1 MSGTHAEYLKT
12 GHFAGLDGLRLLA
25 ILPVIAHHATPRPLS
40 GIAGKGAVGVDL
52 FFVLSGFLITTLLL
66 REHRVRG
73 RVRLGRFFVRRAL
86 RIFPLY
92 YAVLAL
98 YVGAALR
105 QPADSPERA
114 HLLGN
119 LVYHASY
126 TANWFV
132 NYDVPHAV
140 PFSFSWSLCV
150 EEQFYL
156 LWPWLVFAL
165 GSRTALLWTMSTWM
179 ALDVWL
185 THGGLALPAGGTAM
199 RVSTSFST
207 AIGAGVLLSLVFDGP
222 RGFAVLSRL
231 LEGRWVAPL
240 ALCGV
245 LGLLALPFTPYLAL
259 CAALAA
265 LVGAVV
271 LGGGVFGALLD
282 HPLAV
287 WGGRLSYAAYL
298 THITALALV
307 RRSFPSHADSFAFV
321 FGLGLPLALALAFVA
336 HVFVERPF
344 LQLREHGR

>member
-1 MSGTHAEYLKT
+1 MSATHADYLKIA
-12 GHFAGLDGLRLLA
+12 HFRGLDGLRLLA

-40 GIAGKGAVGVDL
+40 GIGGKGAVGVDL

-66 REHRVRG
+66 RERRVRG
-73 RVRLGRFFVRRAL
+73 GVRLGRFFVRRAL

-92 YAVLAL
+92 YAVLGL
-98 YVGAALR
+98 YVGVAFL
-105 QPADSPERA
+105 QPADSPERT
-114 HLLGN
+114 HFLSH

-156 LWPWLVFAL
+156 IWPWFVFAL
-165 GSRTALLWTMSTWM
+165 RSRTALLWTMITWM
-179 ALDVWL
+179 TLDVWL
-185 THGGLALPAGGTAM
+185 THGGLALPVGGTAF

-207 AIGAGVLLSLVFDGP
+207 AIGAGVLLALVFDGP

-231 LEGRWVAPL
+231 LGGRWAAPL
-240 ALCGV
+240 ALFGV
-245 LGLLALPFTPYLAL
+245 LGLLALQFTPYLAL

-271 LGGGVFGALLD
+271 LGGGILGAVLD
-282 HPLAV
+282 HPVAI

-298 THITALALV
+298 THIIALALV
-307 RRSFPSHADSFAFV
+307 RRSVPSQADSFAFV
-321 FGLGLPLALALAFVA
+321 FGLGLPLALGLAFVA
-336 HVFVERPF
+336 HVSVERPF
-344 LQLREHGR
+344 LRLRELSR